1 MSVMTFLKTPVD
13 PSLTGATVPLYRV
26 VLRILSFTAC
36 VICAVALSRFLFE
49 TAMIR
54 GNSML
59 PTLNDGECYLTVRQF
74 DEKSVKIGSIVC
86 IQLTDGVYASDKR
99 FVKRV
104 VGVPG
109 DFVEIRSGILYLNGK
124 ESPYQFDYIVNAGII
139 GSDGLRLGDDEYFV
153 MGDNRNNSTDSRV
166 FGAVKFN
173 EITNIV
179 FTKFKIR
186 Y

>member
-13 PSLTGATVPLYRV
+13 PPLTGATVPLYRV
-26 VLRILSFTAC
+26 VLRILSFIVC
-36 VICAVALSRFLFE
+36 VICAVSLSRFLFE

-74 DEKSVKIGSIVC
+74 GEKSVKTGSIVC
-86 IQLTDGVYASDKR
+86 IQMTDYASDKR

-104 VGVPG
+104 VGIPG
-109 DFVEIRSGILYLNGK
+109 DFVEIRSGILYVNGK
-124 ESPYQFDYIVNAGII
+124 ESPYRFDYIVNAGVI
-139 GSDGLRLGDDEYFV
+139 GSDGLRLGEHEYFV

-166 FGAVKFN
+166 FGAVKFD

-179 FTKFKIR
+179 FTKFRIR